1 MAITFISMLSNE
13 KLKEKLNDRLK
24 KLALEPEQEDRL
36 VREIN
41 YLSGIIIDAYL
52 NKNVVIKTN

>member
-1 MAITFISMLSNE
+1 MLSNE